1 MDNKFL
7 KGLIREMNIFM
18 NGKNPEELRVFK
30 TRKDGKPI
38 EIINELELIKYPKKE
53 KKNGLS

>member
-30 TRKDGKPI
+30 MRKDGKPI

>member
-1 MDNKFL
+1 
-7 KGLIREMNIFM
+7 MNIFM

-30 TRKDGKPI
+30 MRKDGKPI